1 MIRPRLRM
9 QRIEV
14 WQNEGWLTHAFQN
27 AIGTYSN
34 GTWHLMFND
43 IDAPIRD
50 YDPQTG
56 KPAEVPDWVQ
66 FGFTADEIAEAYW
79 AWFGGNF
86 FPDYYNSDDEFQ
98 ASITLKT
105 NRVVNLIHAVFRQ
118 NEMKYRKMI
127 ELAGFYY
134 NPLWNVDGSEMF
146 SSADAHGNEVEK
158 SEFQTT
164 STHKV
169 ATYDGGDTATKVEY
183 EDVSTSKPSDG
194 NKLTRSHEGTNLPVS
209 ADDDAFKHVSG
220 ETVTGG
226 IANSDFY
233 HVEKRIRQGNIGT
246 TSTQSLIAA
255 ERENLKF
262 SILNEFFTDI
272 NEVVLI
278 GLF

>member
-1 MIRPRLRM
+1 MIRPRMRM

-14 WQNEGWLTHAFQN
+14 WQDEGWLTHAFQS
-27 AIGTYSN
+27 AIGTYSD
-34 GTWHLMFND
+34 GTWHIMFND
-43 IDAPIRD
+43 IYAPIRE

-56 KPAEVPDWVQ
+56 KLADTPTWVN
-66 FGFTADEIAEAYW
+66 FGFTADEIAAAYW

-86 FPDYYNSDDEFQ
+86 FPDYYNSGDDFQ

-134 NPLWNVDGSEMF
+134 NPLWNVDGNEMF
-146 SSADAHGNEVEK
+146 SSADAHGNEVETSK
-158 SEFQTT
+158 FQTT

-183 EDVSTSKPSDG
+183 EDVSASEPTDG
-194 NKLTRSHEGTNLPVS
+194 NTLTRSHDGTNIAV
-209 ADDDAFKHVSG
+209 AAADDAFA
-220 ETVTGG
+220 TG
-226 IANSDFY
+226 ITDSDFY
-233 HVEKRIRQGNIGT
+233 HVEKRIRQGNIGV

-278 GLF
+278 GLY